1 MSKKL
6 YPDLRDES
14 PSSVGAWIRE
24 VTRIRREGVGDFNNL
39 SQLYIMGRKVGKV
52 PTAYDDV
59 ADSDREGD
67 FNFDNGYIYLLV
79 DDSGTLKWARTAHGS
94 ISW

>member
-1 MSKKL
+1 MAKN
-6 YPDLRDES
+6 PFPTIRIVDEAVAAINRIAQIRDED
-14 PSSVGAWIRE
+14 IQ
-24 VTRIRREGVGDFNNL
+24 DFNGL
-39 SQLYIMGRKVGKV
+39 SSKFIQGRKVKKV

-59 ADSDREGD
+59 AAGDRLGD
-67 FNFDNGYIYLLV
+67 FNFDSGYEYRLI